1 MKKDSVPSCRRDGEF
16 VDIQKDSQSTLCDIQ
31 SKRIDANWSDWA
43 EAETV
48 VDTASEFKEVK
59 RRSLLLE
66 EAHGGIPGKCNFQMK
81 QEFKTFSIQQ
91 KCCLLARFFSD
102 ERKI

>member
-1 MKKDSVPSCRRDGEF
+1 MKKDSAPSCRTDGRL
-16 VDIQKDSQSTLCDIQ
+16 VDIQNDSQSTLCDIQ

-59 RRSLLLE
+59 RRSVSQQ
-66 EAHGGIPGKCNFQMK
+66 EAHGGIPGKTKVRGKM
-81 QEFKTFSIQQ
+81 IQQ
-91 KCCLLARFFSD
+91 LQINVLYRLH
-102 ERKI
+102 I